1 MKAAVIGSAILICL
15 LLALGFFIA
24 ERERRQI
31 YKAMDSL
38 SVGKSQTIDADS
50 LRDVIEAKV
59 IDSMKVLLMDQDRK
73 IVDLAKRINTNRRQ
87 YENLKKRVD
96 SISVDMPDF

>member
-1 MKAAVIGSAILICL
+1 MRTRDFFLVLILSIGVAVSIGYY
-15 LLALGFFIA
+15 LAGGRISTKENKLMQA
-24 ERERRQI
+24 
-31 YKAMDSL
+31 KTH
-38 SVGKSQTIDADS
+38 TINADS
-50 LRDVIEAKV
+50 LRDVIEAKI
-59 IDSMKVLLMDQDRK
+59 IDSVKVLLMDQDRK